1 MRNRRE
7 FLVLA
12 LRISLLPRA
21 AGTLA
26 GSLVES
32 GAPGEF
38 SGSDRGNLAAA
49 MDALIPAS
57 DGMPSASMI
66 GGVDYLQSLAW
77 QYPDI
82 GEHVGQFLR
91 ALAEKSSQFHEK
103 VADLKRDQLV
113 QVMAAMEKSDA
124 QLFSTFLRSVYEA
137 YYTRPQVLGL
147 IACPNQPED
156 TDDLEGLLAPV
167 RKMKRLYRDAR

>member
-12 LRISLLPRA
+12 SRIFLLPQA
-21 AGTLA
+21 VGTLA
-26 GSLVES
+26 GSLDAS
-32 GAPGEF
+32 GALGRF
-38 SGSDRGNLAAA
+38 SGSDRRNLAAA

-57 DGMPSASMI
+57 DSMPSASMI
-66 GGVDYLQSLAW
+66 GGVGYLQALAW

-103 VADLKRDQLV
+103 CADLKTDQLV

-156 TDDLEGLLAPV
+156 TDDLEGLSAPV
-167 RKMKRLYRDAR
+167 RKMKPLYRETR